1 MGMQSFEPRLL
12 SLRRGRRLRRWWH
25 RVMLVLAAVVV
36 FVTTYLLILPAI
48 TMEHPV
54 LELSPLSIEAA
65 PGEAIGT
72 EVYARAGGTSSTT
85 FLLLAQGENAGLL
98 EEALAFDGGT
108 ATVYST
114 DGTAILFHGDTGSDG
129 VSRYWFTLEPAET
142 ACFTLSWQNGVT
154 LHGWEDA
161 EVPEPEEANEP
172 EETAEPEEA
181 TKPEA
186 IAEPEEIAEPSDD
199 VFYAEEDFAEDM
211 LQSSLPITEIA
222 PEEPEEPLPPAPE
235 AAAAPMRLPVERV
248 CGDPAQPGTLTLFA
262 AAGTDLTGAEAALEP
277 SCTLTWAEAAE
288 PPAMP
293 EEEDQATPET
303 VVEDLPET
311 DLPPAETSDE
321 AWATVQRRTAPM
333 ARFSLFSFFAQPMA
347 EDGLDFTPY
356 IEGATFEKNLN
367 GTWQKADT
375 FTDGDAVQISI
386 SYRIPANTVTAD
398 QRVIY
403 YDLPEGIAVNGVQ
416 AGHVTDQDE
425 QVGTFTIGNDG
436 RIVITFDE
444 AFAIGNAFT
453 GDITFHG
460 SVHAKDDGTSQ
471 EIQIGKEDP
480 ITVLPG
486 AAETDIS
493 LIKTGTQLDDG
504 TLSYQ
509 LTVSTTKGTEEDIS
523 VQDWLNPTG
532 VSAAYQE
539 ESFQIQKVD
548 ADGNRTPMDDDYAPT
563 VQNGSFS
570 ISGLPKLNAGEQ
582 YLISYQMDV
591 DITSED
597 GSAKVG
603 NSASASSGTN
613 HDSKWNEIILS
624 NSMVAKTGYLDS
636 KDGKLHWTITVN
648 PDQQDISGF
657 ILRDSMTID
666 GKQVTLPTDTQ
677 ITRRDSSGASIDIS
691 LPYTFPAGSSDTYTI
706 TYVTDAPAD
715 VEPGDTWRVENEATV
730 QDGDETYTH
739 GTTITGQAPDYK
751 VEKYLSHDQA
761 PSGNST
767 LHFYTWQSRIT
778 VPANLTEPDPILYTD
793 TLHPAAAGGLEIK
806 GSHYTTAQLLGQMTV
821 QAGGMTLEPRTHYQ
835 ILDESGADITGNTD
849 DTPLTR
855 FQVRFLP
862 AAISAIAGKTI
873 DLRYQSLV
881 DESLLEAGSTY
892 EIRNTAAIP
901 GHTTESTAQL
911 ERQKGLEK
919 EVSAS
924 VDKTTYGKGP
934 ITIDYEQGII
944 YYRLLLH
951 TTQETAGNITVS
963 DILPAGTA
971 LVNSSINM
979 EFYFNDYYSE
989 EKISWRDGEK
999 TQEYIANEHIA
1010 CTTAVENGRT
1020 QLTFT
1025 IEEGYNGDGNAHTL
1039 AIYYQLSFA
1048 DDPIWSNDPG
1058 REQVLYENNAQ
1069 WGGELASVETAV
1081 EREVPEI
1088 KKDGAVIKEEI
1099 NGIVTPTNRVQYRV
1113 IINAGE
1119 QNIDPSMDYIVLKD
1133 RLDLPDG
1140 VTAILNQSALALY
1153 DYDPAAENDL
1163 GQALDARLYSYTFQ
1177 EQTRELTLRLPDER
1191 ACVLVY
1197 EYQIQHGSVSK
1208 VTLKNNAYLLGGQ
1221 GEGSSFELEM
1231 EQGASATATQ
1241 KTLTIYKVDATN
1253 YALRLPGATFQ
1264 LSEFLNGEW
1273 SSLQTF
1279 TTDQNGTFALQRV
1292 SDEQSGSFQFQ
1303 DSCLYRLQ
1311 EITPRT
1317 GYAASAT
1324 AYYFVWV
1331 SDDQTIEA
1339 VRTQMENTIQQ
1350 ADIELD
1356 AVRFYQSSASIY
1368 VPNEPTALTVQKLWQ
1383 DHDGHTTEQSGAPE
1397 VEVALYQQATESN
1410 AVDVTVTS
1418 GANPDTPH
1426 PPTPST
1432 FTISVAQGSPL
1443 TITINDC
1450 WLDVTIQIGEQT
1462 AEVSKSNGTCTYTID
1477 QISTD
1482 LNVSIYPT
1490 RELYQFLSKVSF
1502 SGYVTPTHVPV
1513 GEATQYGNT
1522 VILDAAGN
1530 WSYTWD
1536 NLPKTSADGA
1546 VYYYYV
1552 REVTELPGYEVSYSK
1567 DLSDGVQTGEIYII
1581 NRAGSGYVLPETGG
1595 PGAAPAALG
1604 GTLCLVLAGLWY
1616 RRNRRK
1622 ERRDA
1627 PNPSSKL

>member
-1 MGMQSFEPRLL
+1 MQIESMQSQILT
-12 SLRRGRRLRRWWH
+12 LRRGRRQRRWW
-25 RVMLVLAAVVV
+25 RRAMLAMAAVVV

-54 LELSPLSIEAA
+54 LEVSPLSIEAA
-65 PGEAIGT
+65 PGETIGT
-72 EVYARAGGTSSTT
+72 EVYARAAGTSATT
-85 FLLLAQGENAGLL
+85 FLLLAEGENAGLL
-98 EEALAFDGGT
+98 EETLAFDSGT
-108 ATVYST
+108 ATVYGT

-129 VSRYWFTLEPAET
+129 VSRYWFTLGPTET
-142 ACFTLSWQNGVT
+142 ACFTLLWQNGVT
-154 LHGWEDA
+154 LHGWENA
-161 EVPEPEEANEP
+161 EAPEP
-172 EETAEPEEA
+172 EETAEP
-181 TKPEA
+181 
-186 IAEPEEIAEPSDD
+186 AED
-199 VFYAEEDFAEDM
+199 VLHAEEKFAENM
-211 LQSSLPITEIA
+211 LQSSIPDTEIA
-222 PEEPEEPLPPAPE
+222 IEEPLPSELE
-235 AAAAPMRLPVERV
+235 AAAAPMRIPVERV

-262 AAGTDLTGAEAALEP
+262 AAGTDLSGAEAALSP

-293 EEEDQATPET
+293 EEEYETPSET
-303 VVEDLPET
+303 VVEELPET
-311 DLPPAETSDE
+311 DLPPAEISTE
-321 AWATVQRRTAPM
+321 AWATVQRCSEPV

-347 EDGLDFTPY
+347 EEGLDFTAY
-356 IEGATFEKNLN
+356 ITGATFEKYLN
-367 GTWQKADT
+367 GTWQEANT

-386 SYRIPANTVTAD
+386 SYSIPADTVTAD
-398 QRVIY
+398 RRVIY
-403 YDLPEGIAVNGVQ
+403 YDLPTGIAVNGSQ
-416 AGHVTDQDE
+416 AGYVMDQGK
-425 QVGTFTIGNDG
+425 QVGTFTIRDDG

-444 AFAIGNAFT
+444 FFATGNAFT

-460 SVHAKDDGTSQ
+460 SVHANDDDTQ
-471 EIQIGKEDP
+471 REIQIGNEAP
-480 ITVLPG
+480 ITVVPG

-493 LIKTGTQLDDG
+493 VEKTGRRLENG
-504 TLSYQ
+504 TLLYQ
-509 LTVSTTKGTEEDIS
+509 LTVSTTKGTNGEIL
-523 VQDWLNPTG
+523 VQDWLSPTG
-532 VSAAYQE
+532 ASAAFDE
-539 ESFQIQKVD
+539 ENFLIEKVD
-548 ADGNRTPMDDDYAPT
+548 ADGTRTTMYEYAPT

-570 ISGLPKLNAGEQ
+570 ISGLPRLDAGEQ
-582 YLISYQMDV
+582 YVISYQVDV

-597 GSAKVG
+597 GSAKVSNNG
-603 NSASASSGTN
+603 SASSGSN
-613 HDSKWNEIILS
+613 HDSKWNEITLS
-624 NSMVAKTGYLDS
+624 SAMVVKTGYLDS
-636 KDGKLHWTITVN
+636 QDGKLHWTITVN
-648 PDQQDISGF
+648 SDQQDISGF
-657 ILRDSMTID
+657 ILRDSMTINS
-666 GKQVTLPTDTQ
+666 QPVTLPENTK
-677 ITRRDSSGASIDIS
+677 ITLRDSSGASEDIS
-691 LPYTFPAGSSDTYTI
+691 LPYTFPEGSSDTYTI
-706 TYVTDAPAD
+706 TYVTDAPD
-715 VEPGDTWRVENEATV
+715 VEPGETWRVENKATV
-730 QDGDETYTH
+730 QDGDNATYTH
-739 GTTITGQAPDYK
+739 GTTITGQAPDYN
-751 VEKYLSHDQA
+751 VEKHLSSVQA
-761 PSGNST
+761 PDGTST
-767 LHFYTWQSRIT
+767 LRAYTWQSSIT
-778 VPANLTEPDPILYTD
+778 VPANLTNLEQIHYTD
-793 TLHPAAAGGLEIK
+793 KLHPAAAGDQKIV
-806 GSHYTTAQLLGQMTV
+806 GSHYTTAQLLSQMTV
-821 QAGGMTLEPRTHYQ
+821 QAGNFTLVHGTDYE
-835 ILDESGADITGNTD
+835 ILDAGGAQISDFTSTEALYG
-849 DTPLTR
+849 
-855 FQVRFLP
+855 FQIRFLK
-862 AAISAIAGKTI
+862 AENIAGKTI
-873 DLRYQSLV
+873 NLRYQSLV
-881 DESLLEAGSTY
+881 EEARLEAGSTY

-901 GHTTESTAQL
+901 DHTTESTAQL

-919 EVSAS
+919 QVSPSGEQA
-924 VDKTTYGKGP
+924 TYGEGP

-944 YYRLLLH
+944 YYRLLLR

-971 LVNSSINM
+971 LLNSSINM

-989 EKISWRDGEK
+989 EKISWWDGEK

-1113 IINAGE
+1113 VINAGE
-1119 QNIDPSMDYIVLKD
+1119 QDIDPSMDYIVLKD

-1153 DYDPAAENDL
+1153 DYDPAAEDDL

-1197 EYQIQHGSVSK
+1197 EYQIQHGSVAN

-1221 GEGSSFELEM
+1221 GEGASFEMEM

-1253 YALRLPGATFQ
+1253 YALRLPDATFQ
-1264 LSEFLNGEW
+1264 LSAFSDGVW
-1273 SSLQTF
+1273 RPIQTF

-1311 EITPRT
+1311 EITPPT
-1317 GYAASAT
+1317 GYTASAA

-1339 VRTQMENTIQQ
+1339 VRTQMANTIRQ
-1350 ADIELD
+1350 AGIELD

-1383 DHDGHTTEQSGAPE
+1383 DHDGHTTEQSGAQE
-1397 VEVALYQQATESN
+1397 VEVALYQQATKSN
-1410 AVDVTVTS
+1410 GVEVTVTLRSNPQAAGWQPDPSVHQVAVARGS
-1418 GANPDTPH
+1418 G
-1426 PPTPST
+1426 
-1432 FTISVAQGSPL
+1432 L
-1443 TITINDC
+1443 TITIGNWWSND
-1450 WLDVTIQIGEQT
+1450 LTIDVGDESTVISPS
-1462 AEVSKSNGTCTYTID
+1462 AGTGTFTID
-1477 QISTD
+1477 Q
-1482 LNVSIYPT
+1482 VSADMQITIYPCDIT
-1490 RELYQFLSKVSF
+1490 SSAVSADISF
-1502 SGYVTPTHVPV
+1502 SGYSTPTYVPV
-1513 GEATQYGNT
+1513 GAATQYGNT
-1522 VILDAAGN
+1522 VKLDAEGD

-1536 NLPKTSADGA
+1536 NLPKTSDTGEI
-1546 VYYYYV
+1546 YYYYV

-1567 DLSDGVQTGEIYII
+1567 DLSDGLQTGEIYII

-1604 GTLCLVLAGLWY
+1604 GTLCLALAGLGY
-1616 RRNRRK
+1616 RRSRRK
-1622 ERRDA
+1622 KRRNA

>member
-12 SLRRGRRLRRWWH
+12 SLRRGRRLHRRWH

-98 EEALAFDGGT
+98 EEMLAFDGGT
-108 ATVYST
+108 ATVYGT

-161 EVPEPEEANEP
+161 EVPEPEE
-172 EETAEPEEA
+172 TAEPEEA
-181 TKPEA
+181 TEPEA

-262 AAGTDLTGAEAALEP
+262 AAGADLTGAEAALEP
-277 SCTLTWAEAAE
+277 SCTLTWAVAAE

-293 EEEDQATPET
+293 EEEDQSTPET
-303 VVEDLPET
+303 VVEDLPEN

-367 GTWQKADT
+367 GTWQEADT

-386 SYRIPANTVTAD
+386 SYLIPVNTVTKD

-416 AGHVTDQDE
+416 AGHVTDQGE

-444 AFAIGNAFT
+444 AFATGNAFT

-471 EIQIGKEDP
+471 EIQIGNEDP
-480 ITVLPG
+480 ITVRPG

-493 LIKTGTQLDDG
+493 LIKTGTQLEDG

-509 LTVSTTKGTEEDIS
+509 LTVSTTKGTEGEVS
-523 VQDWLNPTG
+523 VQDWLYPTG
-532 VSAAYQE
+532 ASAAYRGD
-539 ESFQIQKVD
+539 SFVIQKVD
-548 ADGNRTPMDDDYAPT
+548 ANGNHTTMDGYAPT

-570 ISGLPKLNAGEQ
+570 ISGLPQLKADEQ
-582 YLISYQMDV
+582 YLISYQVDVV

-603 NSASASSGTN
+603 NSALASSGTN

-636 KDGKLHWTITVN
+636 QDGKLHWTITVN
-648 PDQQDISGF
+648 PDQQDISWF
-657 ILRDSMTID
+657 ILNDSMTID
-666 GKQVTLPTDTQ
+666 GQQVTLPTDTQ
-677 ITRRDSSGASIDIS
+677 ITLRDSSGDSIDIS
-691 LPYTFPAGSSDTYTI
+691 LPYTFPEGSSDTYTI
-706 TYVTDAPAD
+706 TYVTDAPAN
-715 VEPGDTWRVENEATV
+715 VEPGDTWQVENEATV
-730 QDGDETYTH
+730 QGGDETYTN

-761 PSGNST
+761 PSGNSS
-767 LHFYTWQSRIT
+767 LHTYTWQSRIT
-778 VPANLTEPDPILYTD
+778 VPANLTNPNQIRYTD
-793 TLHPAAAGGLEIK
+793 TLHPAAAGGPEIAE
-806 GSHYTTAQLLGQMTV
+806 SHYTTAQLLSQMTV
-821 QAGGMTLEPRTHYQ
+821 QAGGVTLEPGTHYQ
-835 ILDESGADITGNTD
+835 ILDESGADIADHSD
-849 DTPLTR
+849 DTPLTG
-855 FQVRFLP
+855 FQVQFLP

-924 VDKTTYGKGP
+924 GEQATYGKGP

-989 EKISWRDGEK
+989 EKISWWDGEK

-1025 IEEGYNGDGNAHTL
+1025 IEEGYNGDGTAHTL
-1039 AIYYQLSFA
+1039 AIYYQLSFV

-1069 WGGELASVETAV
+1069 WSGELASVETAV

-1153 DYDPAAENDL
+1153 DYDPAAEDDL

-1264 LSEFLNGEW
+1264 LSEFSDGAW
-1273 SSLQTF
+1273 SPVQTF
-1279 TTDQNGTFALQRV
+1279 TTDQDGTFALQRV

-1311 EITPRT
+1311 EITPPT
-1317 GYAASAT
+1317 GYAASGT

-1339 VRTQMENTIQQ
+1339 VRMQMENTIQQ

-1383 DHDGHTTEQSGAPE
+1383 DHDGHTTDQSGAPE

-1410 AVDVTVTS
+1410 AVDVTVTLRSNPQAGWQPDPSVHQVAVARGS
-1418 GANPDTPH
+1418 G
-1426 PPTPST
+1426 
-1432 FTISVAQGSPL
+1432 L
-1443 TITINDC
+1443 TITIGN
-1450 WLDVTIQIGEQT
+1450 WWSGNLIIDVGDESTVISPSAGFGTFTVDQVSADLQIT
-1462 AEVSKSNGTCTYTID
+1462 
-1477 QISTD
+1477 
-1482 LNVSIYPT
+1482 IYPFDT
-1490 RELYQFLSKVSF
+1490 TSSAVYSDISF
-1502 SGYVTPTHVPV
+1502 SGYSTPTHVPV

-1522 VILDAAGN
+1522 VMLDAAGD

-1604 GTLCLVLAGLWY
+1604 GTLCLALAGLGY
-1616 RRNRRK
+1616 RRRRRK
-1622 ERRDA
+1622 ERRNA